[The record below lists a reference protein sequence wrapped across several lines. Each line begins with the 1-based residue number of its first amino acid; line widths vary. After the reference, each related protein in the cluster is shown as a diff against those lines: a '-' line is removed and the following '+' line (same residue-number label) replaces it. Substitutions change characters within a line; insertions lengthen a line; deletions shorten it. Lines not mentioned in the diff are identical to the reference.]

1 VADLNTNQGGPTVNI
16 TNHSGPKDKRSFW
29 QAHIKALADSGL
41 SRREY
46 CRRHHLAYH
55 ALTYWVRKQGARTTG
70 VPQLSLVEVA
80 LPHRQPL
87 RLGGSAFRL
96 YLQHGRMLEIDADFD
111 QATLHRLLVVLEQRC
126 SL

>member
-1 VADLNTNQGGPTVNI
+1 MNTINTSDAQERRI
-16 TNHSGPKDKRSFW
+16 FW
-29 QAHIKALADSGL
+29 HAHVQALAGSGL

-55 ALTYWVRKQGARTTG
+55 ALTYWVRKQGAINTATA
-70 VPQLSLVEVA
+70 QFSLVEVP
-80 LPHRQPL
+80 LTHRQSL

-96 YLQHGRMLEIDADFD
+96 YLQCGHLLEIDADFD
-111 QATLHRLLVVLEQRC
+111 QAALQRLLSVLEQRC

>member
-1 VADLNTNQGGPTVNI
+1 MNTIIHTSPEE
-16 TNHSGPKDKRSFW
+16 KRIFW
-29 QAHIKALADSGL
+29 QAHVNALAGSGL

-46 CRRHHLAYH
+46 CRRHHLSYH
-55 ALTYWVRKQGARTTG
+55 ALTYWIRKQGAGNTD
-70 VPQLSLVEVA
+70 VAQLSLVEVA

-96 YLQHGRMLEIDADFD
+96 HLQCGLLEIDADFD
-111 QATLHRLLVVLEQRC
+111 PAALHRLLAILEQRC

>member
-1 VADLNTNQGGPTVNI
+1 MNI
-16 TNHSGPKDKRSFW
+16 TNHSGSTKRRSFW
-29 QAHIKALADSGL
+29 QAHVKALAASGL

-55 ALTYWVRKQGARTTG
+55 ALTYWVRKQGASNTD
-70 VPQLSLVEVA
+70 VAQLSLVEVA
-80 LPHRQPL
+80 LPPRQPL

-96 YLQHGRMLEIDADFD
+96 YLQRGRMLEIDADFD
-111 QATLHRLLVVLEQRC
+111 QAALHRLLTVLEQRC

>member
-1 VADLNTNQGGPTVNI
+1 MNI
-16 TNHSGPKDKRSFW
+16 TIHTDPQEKRRFW
-29 QAHIKALADSGL
+29 QAHVEALAASGL

-55 ALTYWVRKQGARTTG
+55 VLTYWVHKQGASSTAIS
-70 VPQLSLVEVA
+70 QLSLVEVP

-96 YLQHGRMLEIDADFD
+96 YLQRGHLVEIDTDFD
-111 QATLHRLLVVLEQRC
+111 QDALRRLLSVLEQR
-126 SL
+126 